1 MVRSGGG
8 PYPPPVAYASAP
20 RFYEVRC
27 PHCETSFP
35 PEARRCLHCGRR
47 LGGAIVSGEASGL
60 AGASTLREAP
70 RSARETWTEAG
81 AEAAHSA
88 GTAEEAEELGGRG
101 AGGALWIATA
111 ALAVLGS
118 VLRTCQGG

>member
-47 LGGAIVSGEASGL
+47 LGGVVARGL
-60 AGASTLREAP
+60 GGAPMLHEGP
-70 RSARETWTEAG
+70 RSAPEPRVEGGTET
-81 AEAAHSA
+81 AHSA
-88 GTAEEAEELGGRG
+88 APGTGEEAEELGGRS

-111 ALAVLGS
+111 ALAVVGS